1 MTALAPS
8 LGSDYKLVLHG
19 VLGCALEIP
28 MWHRSLTFASGWLEK
43 FTFFH
48 VRAPYIIYSKTTAC
62 LYNELN
68 SPVKWLQNCTC
79 DQPKFL
85 TRLQVSSLQVWHVPH
100 LVCNWFQIDCLSKLL
115 YMTSSTTCCHGVT
128 WNVTWIQFPK
138 WNVLDTETYHCRKK
152 LGFYNNHYQLV
163 TSFMALF

>member
-1 MTALAPS
+1 MCWADCSRNTHVAQVTNFCLWMI
-8 LGSDYKLVLHG
+8 GKIY
-19 VLGCALEIP
+19 
-28 MWHRSLTFASGWLEK
+28 
-43 FTFFH
+43 FF
-48 VRAPYIIYSKTTAC
+48 PCKGPLLYYFSKTTAC

-138 WNVLDTETYHCRKK
+138 WNVLNTETYHCRKK